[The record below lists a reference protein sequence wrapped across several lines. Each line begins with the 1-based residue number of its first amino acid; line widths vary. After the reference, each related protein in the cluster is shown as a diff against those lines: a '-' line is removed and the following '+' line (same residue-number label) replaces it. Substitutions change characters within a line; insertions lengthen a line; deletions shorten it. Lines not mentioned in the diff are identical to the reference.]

1 MSDLM
6 KLFKREVEPFE
17 VKAVPLNQ
25 CYQCTIDDDFTD
37 VRQFAQLVDYLNN
50 AQEGDIAHIKMSTN
64 GGALHAIIPLI
75 EAMRNTDAYVAMHVE
90 SDTASAGTILMM
102 LAHEVYVNPYTTI
115 MIHTASYGFYGHS
128 GNMDAN
134 VSHSTKAI
142 HRLVG
147 EVYAGFLSP
156 NEIARVLDG
165 KEFYL
170 TAEEAMDRFAKRDEA
185 IKKAVA
191 EKMKP
196 VKKPRTKRVKVV
208 ESAPKQ
214 DVITD
219 FVE

>member
-1 MSDLM
+1 MTDIM
-6 KLFKREVEPFE
+6 KLFKRDVEPFE
-17 VKAVPLNQ
+17 VMAVPLNQ
-25 CYQCTIDDDFTD
+25 CYKCTINDDFTE
-37 VRQFAQLVDYLNN
+37 VSQFAQLVDYLDN
-50 AQEGDIAHIKMSTN
+50 AQEGDIAHIRLSTN

-75 EAMRNTDAYVAMHVE
+75 EAMRNTDAYIAMHVE

-147 EVYAGFLSP
+147 EVYAGFLTP
-156 NEIARVLDG
+156 HEITRVLDG

-170 TAEEAMDRFAKRDEA
+170 TAEEAMDRFAKRDDA
-185 IKKAVA
+185 IKQAVA
-191 EKMKP
+191 EKLKP
-196 VKKPRTKRVKVV
+196 AKKPRTKRVKAVAEAAQDQVV
-208 ESAPKQ
+208 E
-214 DVITD
+214 
-219 FVE
+219 

>member
-17 VKAVPLNQ
+17 VKAVPINQ

-75 EAMRNTDAYVAMHVE
+75 EAMRNTDAYIAMHVE

-102 LAHEVYVNPYTTI
+102 LANEVYINPYTTI

-147 EVYAGFLSP
+147 EVYAGFLTP
-156 NEIARVLDG
+156 HEITRVLDG

-170 TAEEAMDRFAKRDEA
+170 TAEEAMDRFAKREEA
-185 IKKAVA
+185 IKNAIEEA
-191 EKMKP
+191 TKP
-196 VKKPRTKRVKVV
+196 TVTKTTKGTRNKRVKDVQEQPV
-208 ESAPKQ
+208 E
-214 DVITD
+214 
-219 FVE
+219 

>member
-1 MSDLM
+1 MSDIM
-6 KLFKREVEPFE
+6 KLFKRDVEPFE
-17 VKAVPLNQ
+17 VMAVPLNQ
-25 CYQCTIDDDFTD
+25 CYKCTINDDFTE
-37 VRQFAQLVDYLNN
+37 VSQFAQLVDYLDN
-50 AQEGDIAHIKMSTN
+50 AQEGDIAHIRLSTN

-75 EAMRNTDAYVAMHVE
+75 EAMRNTDAYIAMHVE

-147 EVYAGFLSP
+147 EVYADFLTP
-156 NEIARVLDG
+156 NEIVRVLDG

-170 TAEEAMDRFAKRDEA
+170 TAEEAMDRFAKRDDA
-185 IKKAVA
+185 IKQAIA
-191 EKMKP
+191 EKLKP
-196 VKKPRTKRVKVV
+196 AKKPRTKRIKVEAPVQEQPV
-208 ESAPKQ
+208 E
-214 DVITD
+214 
-219 FVE
+219 